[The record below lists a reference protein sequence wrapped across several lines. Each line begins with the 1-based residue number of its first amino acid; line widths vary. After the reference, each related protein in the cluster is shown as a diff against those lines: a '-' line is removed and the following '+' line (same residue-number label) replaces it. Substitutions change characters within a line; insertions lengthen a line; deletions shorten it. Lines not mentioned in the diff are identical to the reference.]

1 MKNGKDKKTTVK
13 RAAVSKKTPR
23 YFAFVL
29 SMGKIEYSNNKKEAN
44 VFEKEN
50 SDIIVDKIHFYTKKE
65 FEDHKVQKTPSGAS
79 TIAEAESLTVLCPQD
94 GSFHYIQSHKTQNKQ

>member
-1 MKNGKDKKTTVK
+1 MEKIKKTNVK
-13 RAAVSKKTPR
+13 REAVCMKTPR

-29 SMGKIEYSNNKKEAN
+29 GMGKIQYHKKEAN

-65 FEDHKVQKTPSGAS
+65 FEDHKVQKNPSGAS

-94 GSFHYIQSHKTQNKQ
+94 